1 MVNELSIGER
11 GEVDHSQV
19 NPDIFIAHGQGFR
32 LAHLTAKYGVPVLT
46 LALDGHGFD
55 RACHS
60 AVQVYFDGADLR
72 QFQIDADDPFFV
84 CRTLFCLQFP
94 ARSIRVT
101 ERIVPIAPLKSWI
114 AWVLSVLHAP
124 KEVVKGV
131 FEP

>member
-1 MVNELSIGER
+1 MECSDNPSDILSCSFFAA
-11 GEVDHSQV
+11 D
-19 NPDIFIAHGQGFR
+19 A
-32 LAHLTAKYGVPVLT
+32 AHL
-46 LALDGHGFD
+46 HGTGLD